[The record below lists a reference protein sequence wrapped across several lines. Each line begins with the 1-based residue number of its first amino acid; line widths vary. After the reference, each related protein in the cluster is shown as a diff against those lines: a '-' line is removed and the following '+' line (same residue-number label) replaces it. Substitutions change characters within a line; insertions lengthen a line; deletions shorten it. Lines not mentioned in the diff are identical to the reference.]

1 MHSRYLM
8 NVTVRICYTNNGNT
22 EKGNASLISKGL
34 VLNLLLSI
42 TIGRSKNDASEVKI
56 LSFLICNS
64 NG

>member
-42 TIGRSKNDASEVKI
+42 TIGRSKNDASEV
-56 LSFLICNS
+56 F
-64 NG
+64 

>member
-1 MHSRYLM
+1 MLLSEYVIQTMGIQKKGMHL
-8 NVTVRICYTNNGNT
+8 
-22 EKGNASLISKGL
+22 L